1 MSNELVK
8 RGQDTP
14 VSALQKLL
22 TANSKQIEMA
32 TRSIRPERLIR
43 LACTALNV
51 TPALQNCNMLS
62 ICNSVMLSA
71 QLGLEINNGLGHG
84 WLIPYKGVCTFQPGY
99 RGLIDLAYRAES
111 IKTISPIVVYEGD
124 EWDLREGDDPHFHH
138 TPVPPSRRVKK
149 GEDYSWI
156 GAYSRCRLPDGR
168 IDLLWMW
175 REEIEDLRRKS
186 SRAGN
191 GPWDTWFW
199 EMVKKTPIKRHMKFL
214 RLSQDA
220 EIAVGVDDQ
229 AEAFAASDAVKT
241 RRDEVVQD
249 MVLESSFVDQAL
261 DAEDKI
267 GGGSREEQERVRDQK
282 LAAIKS
288 GTPAVPEERPTI
300 MDREFADPDPGAAVT
315 DERAEEVKKA
325 MQDAGWNRKQAEK
338 LWSDLGVNNAYGL
351 TNKKADLAMATIAGK
366 EG

>member
-1 MSNELVK
+1 MSNELVQ
-8 RGQDTP
+8 RGKDTP

-32 TRSIRPERLIR
+32 TKSIRPERLIR
-43 LACTALNV
+43 LACTAVNT
-51 TPALQNCNMLS
+51 TPSLQNCNMLS

-99 RGLIDLAYRAES
+99 RGLIDLAFRAES
-111 IKTISPIVVYEGD
+111 IESIKPVVVYEGD
-124 EWDLREGDDPHFHH
+124 EFDYQEGEDPHLVHKPVPPSKRTREGDD
-138 TPVPPSRRVKK
+138 
-149 GEDYSWI
+149 YAWI
-156 GAYSRCRLPDGR
+156 GAYSRCRLPDGMT
-168 IDLLWMW
+168 DVLWMW

-199 EMVKKTPIKRHMKFL
+199 EMVKKTPIKRHMKYL
-214 RLSQDA
+214 RLSEDA
-220 EIAVGVDDQ
+220 GRAVGVDDQ
-229 AEAFAASDAVKT
+229 AEAFAAKDADKQQ
-241 RRDEVVQD
+241 RRDEVAQD
-249 MVLESSFVDQAL
+249 MILEASFVDQAM
-261 DAEDKI
+261 DADE
-267 GGGSREEQERVRDQK
+267 K
-282 LAAIKS
+282 LAR
-288 GTPAVPEERPTI
+288 GTRDEQQAVAERKLAVAGKAPAPATEQPPI
-300 MDREFADPDPGAAVT
+300 ADGHIDPNATVT
-315 DERAEEVKKA
+315 DERAEEVKDA
-325 MQDAGWNRKQAEK
+325 MQAANWTRKQAEK